1 MAVASRNTSANLRQ
15 CHVEIQLQPNMFIS
29 LHARINETLYRKNKV
44 LGLRLDFNII
54 ASAVSEH
61 EQRFKKT

>member
-1 MAVASRNTSANLRQ
+1 LK
-15 CHVEIQLQPNMFIS
+15 
-29 LHARINETLYRKNKV
+29 KNKV

-61 EQRFKKT
+61 E